1 MSNARWRPPEAYVHG
16 IGAPVVVVPGR
27 VAAWLER
34 HTDLRRIRAGVRGQ
48 DPEIDAVLLALTVAA
63 AAWRTSATGT
73 KDADRPEVDP
83 PCKQM
88 STSQAADLLGVTS
101 RAIRQAVH
109 EGRLTAERVG
119 YRWLLDRE
127 DVEHYR
133 ARRAA

>member
-34 HTDLRRIRAGVRGQ
+34 HTDLRRLRAGVRGQ
-48 DPEIDAVLLALTVAA
+48 DPEIDAVLVALATAA
-63 AAWRTSATGT
+63 AAWRATATGT
-73 KDADRPEVDP
+73 PDAARPEAES
-83 PCKQM
+83 PCQQM
-88 STSQAADLLGVTS
+88 STGQAADLLGVTP
-101 RAIRQAVH
+101 RAVRQAVH

-119 YRWLLDRE
+119 SRWLLDRE

-133 ARRAA
+133 AKRAA